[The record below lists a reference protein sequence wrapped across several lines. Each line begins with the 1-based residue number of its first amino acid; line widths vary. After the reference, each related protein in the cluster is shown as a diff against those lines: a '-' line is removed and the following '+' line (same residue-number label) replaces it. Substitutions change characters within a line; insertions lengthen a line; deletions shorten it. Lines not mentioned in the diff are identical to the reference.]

1 MKPGVRHYTQDKRM
15 EEEWQAKKMFFKF
28 LDMTSWRILELRSGF
43 TRSYPSGSESTID
56 PILQFDGFEDAIAYL
71 PRALQVSF
79 LSPFPVNWI
88 EKGQT
93 TGRIGRLLS
102 GLEMLVW
109 YVVIIGFIY
118 EMITASFRIRPL
130 IPVLILSTLIII
142 LIGYVVPNMGAIY
155 RMRQDQVIPFY
166 LIGIYGV
173 YSITNRLKNKR
184 SVDS

>member
-1 MKPGVRHYTQDKRM
+1 MVNQGALSAV
-15 EEEWQAKKMFFKF
+15 
-28 LDMTSWRILELRSGF
+28 
-43 TRSYPSGSESTID
+43 D

-88 EKGQT
+88 EEGQA

-118 EMITASFRIRPL
+118 EVVTASSRTIPL
-130 IPVLILSTLIII
+130 IPVLILSTFIIV
-142 LIGYVVPNMGAIY
+142 LIGYAVPNMGAIY
-155 RMRQDQVIPFY
+155 RMRQDQIIPFY

-173 YSITNRLKNKR
+173 YSITNRLKNKH